1 MLPHCQENQSNKL
14 CISDC
19 QVHTTHQ
26 DILII
31 IITIIIWCHLGY
43 PRELNQNRGRINK
56 YTSLVS
62 HSKSKQKA
70 AVAMLW
76 IQIPVDTFYSL
87 SSSVIQVVT
96 NWKTMVLY
104 LIFLLFK
111 FSISV
116 KMLKKTTKINPR
128 CLLSRVFHFWNF
140 TVIFEDMARLVTLWT
155 AAISEHSA
163 TVSYKQTI
171 RSP

>member
-31 IITIIIWCHLGY
+31 IPIIIWCHLGY

-56 YTSLVS
+56 YISLVS

-111 FSISV
+111 FSIS
-116 KMLKKTTKINPR
+116 KTTKINPR
-128 CLLSRVFHFWNF
+128 CLLSTVFHFWNF

-155 AAISEHSA
+155 AAISEHLA

>member
-56 YTSLVS
+56 YISLES

-116 KMLKKTTKINPR
+116 KMLKETMKINPR
-128 CLLSRVFHFWNF
+128 CLLSRVFHF
-140 TVIFEDMARLVTLWT
+140 VIFEDMAKLVTQWT
-155 AAISEHSA
+155 PAISEHLA